1 MKKETYVK
9 GNAYAEENSYMEGNS
24 YVEENS
30 YLVGKSLLERLTEYG
45 SGDAYPFHM
54 PGHKRRFREAAL
66 AFPDPFSVDITEIEG
81 FDNLHHP
88 EGILKDSMDR
98 AAKVYGSDR
107 SYYLVNGSTC
117 GILSAIC
124 ACVEP
129 GERFLMARNSHKA
142 AYHAVFLNN
151 LEPVYVYPEVWEEF
165 QIQGGIS
172 PRRVR
177 AVLEQ
182 QEGIQAV
189 FLTSPTYE
197 GIVSDVRAIAKLA
210 HERGIP
216 LIVDEAHGAHF
227 PFGNGEFPLSALE
240 CGADLVIQSL
250 HKTLPSLTQTAIL
263 HLKSRLIRPEQVER
277 YLAMFQ
283 SSSPSYVFLAA
294 MENCVRFMDREG
306 RDGMRRFAERLRRWS
321 AEGDA
326 LRCLRVL
333 PGEAG
338 IAGSAELRGEG
349 VSADERTPAKD
360 ALRYGIYRIDPSKI
374 VVATATAG
382 ITGTDLAD
390 LLRERYHLEP
400 EMACRGYVLY
410 MTSLMDTEKGFRR
423 LYEALKEVDREL
435 YDKLYGRLTGEMNL
449 LQCSGGAAPSGRT
462 WLAAPV
468 RRMSIFEA
476 GHARREEV
484 ELSEAVGRVSGGFIT
499 VYPPGVP
506 AIVPGEMITEEAAAL
521 IRLNVKS
528 GLTVEGFL
536 ENGKISV
543 VK

>member
-1 MKKETYVK
+1 MKKETYV
-9 GNAYAEENSYMEGNS
+9 ERNS
-24 YVEENS
+24 YVEE
-30 YLVGKSLLERLTEYG
+30 KSLLERLTEYG
-45 SGDAYPFHM
+45 AGDAYPFHM
-54 PGHKRRFREAAL
+54 PGHKRRFKEAAL
-66 AFPDPFSVDITEIEG
+66 AFPNPFSVDITEIEG

-107 SYYLVNGSTC
+107 SYYLINGSTC

-177 AVLEQ
+177 EVLEQ

-283 SSSPSYVFLAA
+283 SSSPSYVFLAT

-333 PGEAG
+333 PGE
-338 IAGSAELRGEG
+338 
-349 VSADERTPAKD
+349 T
-360 ALRYGIYRIDPSKI
+360 ALRYGIYGRDPSKI
-374 VVATATAG
+374 VVATALAG

-410 MTSLMDTEKGFRR
+410 MTSLMDTEEGFRR

-435 YDKLYGRLTGEMNL
+435 YDKLYGRLTGVMNL

-476 GHARREEV
+476 GHARREDV